1 MKSLLH
7 LFFPL
12 LLAAPP
18 CATAPVKSDD
28 MQKWTYPYETHSVE
42 LPSGIE
48 LAYIDEGRGEL
59 TLLML
64 HGLGS
69 NLQAW
74 TKNVEDWKGDYR
86 CIALDLPNYGKSGRG
101 DYSFTMSFF
110 AQTVAEFIRELGL
123 EKVVVVGHSMG
134 AQIALTMALQ
144 EEVVLEKLILLAP
157 AGFETFTEEQ
167 KRWFEQLVTP
177 ATVKATPE
185 DQIVRNFELNFVN
198 MPDDARFMIDDRLQ
212 MRQHEIEYEA
222 YCQMIPKCVQGML
235 AEPVFDRLP
244 EVTTPSLV
252 IYGKLDALI
261 PNRFLH
267 PDLTIDEVAESGK
280 SRMPNA
286 TLAWVD
292 HCGHFLQWECA
303 DEVGKLVDHFLQKK
317 D

>member
-28 MQKWTYPYETHSVE
+28 MQEWTYPYETHSVE

-101 DYSFTMSFF
+101 DYSFTMSF
-110 AQTVAEFIRELGL
+110 
-123 EKVVVVGHSMG
+123 
-134 AQIALTMALQ
+134 
-144 EEVVLEKLILLAP
+144 LLRRWP
-157 AGFETFTEEQ
+157 SSSGSWDW
-167 KRWFEQLVTP
+167 KRWWW
-177 ATVKATPE
+177 
-185 DQIVRNFELNFVN
+185 
-198 MPDDARFMIDDRLQ
+198 
-212 MRQHEIEYEA
+212 
-222 YCQMIPKCVQGML
+222 
-235 AEPVFDRLP
+235 
-244 EVTTPSLV
+244 SV
-252 IYGKLDALI
+252 IRWA
-261 PNRFLH
+261 PR
-267 PDLTIDEVAESGK
+267 
-280 SRMPNA
+280 SR
-286 TLAWVD
+286 
-292 HCGHFLQWECA
+292 
-303 DEVGKLVDHFLQKK
+303 
-317 D
+317 